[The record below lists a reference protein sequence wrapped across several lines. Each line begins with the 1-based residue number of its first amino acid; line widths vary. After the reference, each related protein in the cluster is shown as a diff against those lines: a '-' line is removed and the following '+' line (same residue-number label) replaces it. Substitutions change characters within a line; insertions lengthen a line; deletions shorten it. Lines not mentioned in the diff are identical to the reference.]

1 MQLHIK
7 LVLGISNIH
16 ARDMGHLPL
25 NTSLKSLANLSRPRK
40 ILVHINNT
48 NPILLPDSEERKVV
62 EAAGIEVGY
71 DGLTIEL

>member
-1 MQLHIK
+1 MIK
-7 LVLGISNIH
+7 SNLD
-16 ARDMGHLPL
+16 AFALPL

-48 NPILLPDSEERKVV
+48 NPILLPDSEERKIV